1 MDRDIGLN
9 GFNIVPGCNNIVHLY
24 RRTVIIIC
32 VLLQVY
38 CIVTYFYV
46 NRYQVRN
53 LDSIVDSID
62 AIGGQNCP
70 TSGQDC
76 PEAGQIRPHND
87 QSCPPIDRTDLVK
100 VGQNCPRGR
109 TDSSNLLEDNFGN
122 CIGGQ
127 NGPPDNIYNIY
138 NRYYI
143 REGVAGAPERSAD
156 ASLDSASLRK
166 AIYKKEIENLKFLL
180 EILLYG

>member
-62 AIGGQNCP
+62 AIGGQN
-70 TSGQDC
+70 
-76 PEAGQIRPHND
+76 
-87 QSCPPIDRTDLVK
+87 
-100 VGQNCPRGR
+100 
-109 TDSSNLLEDNFGN
+109 
-122 CIGGQ
+122 
-127 NGPPDNIYNIY
+127 GPPDNIYNIY